1 LIDNKINQKKLV
13 VNKLASAGINITPET
28 LNIIMSLENPLEIL
42 NLIIKETSFIPSF
55 NSYLTLN
62 ILQKISNEEIQKTL
76 KRFVSKEIILENLNS
91 PSEKTE
97 KAEWIV
103 NVEKFSIEPDKK
115 DMINSSNIEGIK
127 NFKEKSNLALLGHV
141 SASLTKPSKEKK
153 KSKIYDSAKS
163 TLHFKPLAKEFDYSY
178 EILKD
183 PTGKLFTSGDYDDF
197 YDLTLDKYNKL
208 RNLMRKRPE
217 MKAATNISN
226 IFRLSRNFEIST
238 LGLVNDI
245 YQSKNGNY
253 IITLEDITGT
263 INVLMRNVSENV
275 DYIKTIE
282 RTVKDQLLYVDGVY
296 NPGEQGKTGI
306 IFANTIS
313 KIDIPTDYKPNISEE
328 PVSAALI
335 SDLHIGSKEF
345 EEKLFTKFLNFING
359 KINKKNYREIASKVK
374 YIIIN
379 GDLVDGIGVYPN
391 QQEDLTISDIFKQY
405 NFAAELLSNIPEY
418 IKIFYVAGNHEPVR
432 NAIPRPAVPKK
443 YSQELLNLGVKCL
456 GNPSLIRTHNVNTL
470 IYHGESMHD
479 MNMIIH
485 GLDNNNPV
493 ETMKEL
499 LICRHL
505 APVYGEKTQIAPV
518 DNDWLVIDKIP
529 DIFHTGHI
537 HINGIGRY
545 RNVSLI
551 NSGCFQA
558 QTDFMRSFGI
568 SPTPGITP
576 IIELDTLN
584 VLPLDFKKINS

>member
-1 LIDNKINQKKLV
+1 LIDNKVNQKKLV
-13 VNKLASAGINITPET
+13 VNKLTSAGINITPET

-76 KRFVSKEIILENLNS
+76 KRFVSKEIIIENLNS
-91 PSEKTE
+91 TSEKPE

-103 NVEKFSIEPDKK
+103 NVEKFSIEPEKK
-115 DMINSSNIEGIK
+115 DMINSSNIEGIN

-141 SASLTKPSKEKK
+141 SASLPKPSKEKK

-163 TLHFKPLAKEFDYSY
+163 TLHFKPLAKEFDFSY

>member
-1 LIDNKINQKKLV
+1 MIDNKINQKKLV

-127 NFKEKSNLALLGHV
+127 NFKEKSNLALLGHI

>member
-1 LIDNKINQKKLV
+1 LINDKINQKKVVINTLV
-13 VNKLASAGINITPET
+13 SSGINITPET
-28 LNIIMSLENPLEIL
+28 LKIIMSLENPLGML

-55 NSYLTLN
+55 SSYLTVN
-62 ILQKISNEEIQKTL
+62 ILQKISNEEIQKVL
-76 KRFVSKEIILENLNS
+76 ARFVSKELLLDKENYS
-91 PSEKTE
+91 SEKD
-97 KAEWIV
+97 KG
-103 NVEKFSIEPDKK
+103 IESP
-115 DMINSSNIEGIK
+115 
-127 NFKEKSNLALLGHV
+127 EKSNKAL
-141 SASLTKPSKEKK
+141 EKK
-153 KSKIYDSAKS
+153 KITNSKYSETTENSKEISNVTLIEEPPVTLTPSSINIKNLKIYDSAKS
-163 TLHFKPLAKEFDYSY
+163 SLHFKPVAKEFDFSY

-183 PTGKLFTSGDYDDF
+183 PTGKLFTNGEYDDF

-217 MKAATNISN
+217 MRAATNIN
-226 IFRLSRNFEIST
+226 NVFRLSRNFEIST

-245 YQSKNGNY
+245 HQSKTGNY
-253 IITLEDITGT
+253 VITLEDTTGT
-263 INVLMRNVSENV
+263 INVLLRNVSENS

-282 RTVKDQLLYVDGVY
+282 RTVKDQMLYVSGVY
-296 NPGEQGKTGI
+296 NPGEQGKQGI
-306 IFANTIS
+306 IFANSIS
-313 KIDIPTDYKPNISEE
+313 KIDIPTDYKPNLSEE
-328 PVSAALI
+328 PVSIALI

-345 EEKLFTKFLNFING
+345 EEKLFNKFLYFING
-359 KINKKNYREIASKVK
+359 EINKRNYRELASKIK

-379 GDLVDGIGVYPN
+379 GDLVDGVGVYPN
-391 QQEDLTISDIFKQY
+391 QQEDLIISDIYKQY
-405 NFAAELLSNIPEY
+405 NAAAELLSKIPEY

-443 YSQELLNLGVKCL
+443 YCQDLINLGVKCL
-456 GNPSLIRTHNVNTL
+456 GNPSLIKTHNVNSL

-485 GLDNNNPV
+485 ELDINNPV
-493 ETMKEL
+493 ETMKEF

-505 APVYGEKTQIAPV
+505 APIYGEKTQIAPL
-518 DNDWLVIDKIP
+518 DDDWLVIDRIP

-568 SPTPGITP
+568 TPTPGIAP
-576 IIELDTLN
+576 IIELDTLQ
-584 VLPLDFKKINS
+584 VLPLDFKKID

>member
-127 NFKEKSNLALLGHV
+127 NFKEKSNLALLGHI